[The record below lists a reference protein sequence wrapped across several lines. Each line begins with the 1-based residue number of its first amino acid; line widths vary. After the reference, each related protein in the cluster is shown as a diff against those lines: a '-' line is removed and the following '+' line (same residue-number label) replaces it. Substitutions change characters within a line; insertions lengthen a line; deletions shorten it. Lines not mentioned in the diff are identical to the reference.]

1 MFHDERTWC
10 VRPDG
15 TPEDV
20 ALQVTRR
27 TWPACTAFAIRGY
40 LILNDSLPED
50 GSTDFAVVKRPAER
64 GGAFVQIAS
73 LTLGFFSYE
82 NALDRLRRV
91 LAGDYDVPA
100 SAFAVDPHLEP
111 APEHVAR
118 SCPFCS

>member
-1 MFHDERTWC
+1 MVHDDRTWC

-50 GSTDFAVVKRPAER
+50 GSTDYVVVKRPAEG

-91 LAGDYDVPA
+91 LAGDYDAPA
-100 SAFAVDPHLEP
+100 SAFAVEPHLEP
-111 APEHVAR
+111 APAHVAR
-118 SCPFCS
+118 GCPFCS

>member
-1 MFHDERTWC
+1 MFHDNRTWC

-15 TPEDV
+15 MLEAV

-27 TWPACTAFAIRGY
+27 TWPVCTAFAIRGY

-50 GSTDFAVVKRPAER
+50 GSTDYAVVKRPTKR
-64 GGAFVQIAS
+64 GGAYVQVAS

-91 LAGDYDVPA
+91 LAGDYDA
-100 SAFAVDPHLEP
+100 LTSANAVEPRLET
-111 APEHVAR
+111 AHEHIAR
-118 SCPFCS
+118 RCPFCS

>member
-1 MFHDERTWC
+1 MFHDDRTWC

-91 LAGDYDVPA
+91 LAGDYDAHA
-100 SAFAVDPHLEP
+100 SADAVEPRLET
-111 APEHVAR
+111 AHEHIAR
-118 SCPFCS
+118 RCPFCS